1 MNQQQNTL
9 APNITCKNLRTPRHH
24 HRQSRDTPHKEPEH
38 QSSTRITSTR
48 TLASP
53 LVRTRTIVAHAAS
66 MTARK
71 RRTSLRAARTPRTW
85 RRTPSCARM
94 PRRSVR
100 DAALCVAPRARRRRH
115 NARQATV
122 DAGRHKP
129 AVERCATTTTTTT
142 RRRDD
147 ATTRRTVDDFLVTI
161 HTRARVD
168 F

>member
-1 MNQQQNTL
+1 MIAHMNQQQNTL
-9 APNITCKNLRTPRHH
+9 APNITCKNLRTPHHH
-24 HRQSRDTPHKEPEH
+24 HRKSRDTPHKEPEH

-53 LVRTRTIVAHAAS
+53 LSRTRTIVAHAAS

-100 DAALCVAPRARRRRH
+100 DAALCVAPRARRADTMRARRLLTLDDI
-115 NARQATV
+115 NPRLRGAR
-122 DAGRHKP
+122 R
-129 AVERCATTTTTTT
+129 RR
-142 RRRDD
+142 RRRDG
-147 ATTRRTVDDFLVTI
+147 ATARRTVDDFHVTI